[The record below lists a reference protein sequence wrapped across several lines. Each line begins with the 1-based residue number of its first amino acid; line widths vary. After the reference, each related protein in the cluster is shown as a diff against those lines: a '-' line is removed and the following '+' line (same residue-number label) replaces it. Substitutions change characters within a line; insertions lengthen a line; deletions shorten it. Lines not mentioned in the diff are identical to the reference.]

1 MLIHIRK
8 FENNYSINVYNVDD
22 LSIQRAQTKKGEN
35 IPISGRSTKERF
47 SFFFHYKGKVS
58 FAPIFDGKKK
68 VKVS

>member
-47 SFFFHYKGKVS
+47 SFFFTTKERFHSRQYLMGKR
-58 FAPIFDGKKK
+58 K
-68 VKVS
+68 